1 MQLMLKRMAAA
12 ASAAYQSNRL
22 VDNDDDDELMVMA
35 CACRCVRCLMMD
47 EAKMLA
53 GGSVR
58 RLKLKEK
65 ARPQNQCSLKWNL
78 SSHIT
83 LKLLVD

>member
-1 MQLMLKRMAAA
+1 
-12 ASAAYQSNRL
+12 
-22 VDNDDDDELMVMA
+22 
-35 CACRCVRCLMMD
+35 
-47 EAKMLA
+47 MLA
-53 GGSVR
+53 GGKVR